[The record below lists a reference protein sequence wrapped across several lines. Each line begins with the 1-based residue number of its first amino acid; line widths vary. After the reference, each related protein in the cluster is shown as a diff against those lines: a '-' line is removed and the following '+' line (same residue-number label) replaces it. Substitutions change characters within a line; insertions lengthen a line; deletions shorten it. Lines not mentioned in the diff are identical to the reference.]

1 MMWRAAMGT
10 SLGLMALAASASA
23 ACGQPAR
30 FTHFTYDGHAP
41 EAPRP
46 GKGEYANPIV
56 AGYHPDPS
64 IVRVRED
71 YYLINSSFAHFPG
84 IPIFHSTNLV
94 DWTQI
99 GNAIDR
105 PGQLNLAGRKAS
117 EGVFAPDISYHDGL
131 FYIVNTCVNCGGNF
145 VITARHP
152 AGPWSKPVWLG
163 FNGIDPSIF
172 WDGDKAYVVNNDAPK
187 EAPLY
192 EGHRAIWIQAFDHKR
207 LKMTGPR
214 SQIIDGGVD
223 ISKKPIWIEGPHMLR
238 RGSWYY
244 LYAAEGG
251 TAENHSEVVFRA
263 ASPTGPFQPFAGNPI
278 LTQRDLDP
286 ARPHPV
292 TSSGHAMLVQTQ
304 QGDWWSVFLATRP
317 YAPALYNIGRET
329 FLLPVR
335 WQDDWPIILDHGKP
349 IPLVARRPALPGAA
363 AAVPQGGDFAYADD
377 FRGSRL
383 SNAWIGLR
391 NPPKRFY
398 RLKKGALLL
407 TGAGQLGDRN
417 AVPAF
422 IARRQQHQNATVAV
436 NVSFS
441 PRKEGDRAG
450 LVALQND
457 DDYVFFGV
465 TQLEGKRAV
474 ALFTREGG
482 HAEKLVASAPI
493 PPGAIRLSFRSQG
506 AHLGFAYTV
515 GGKKAELGSGIDASL
530 LSTQKAGGFVGT
542 VVGPYA
548 YAQ

>member
-1 MMWRAAMGT
+1 MWRAAMGT

-23 ACGQPAR
+23 AYSQPAR

-192 EGHRAIWIQAFDHKR
+192 EGHRAIWIQAFDHKA

-317 YAPALYNIGRET
+317 YAPDLYNIGRET

-363 AAVPQGGDFAYADD
+363 AAVPQGGDFAYIDD

-391 NPPKRFY
+391 NPAKRFY